1 MKKYKYNI
9 NNLDCANCARE
20 IEEMLNDNDNFNN
33 AVVNFSTCKISYESD
48 KDYTLEELNTLIKS
62 VEPEAYITLNEK
74 EREDNDTRE
83 YRLSILI
90 MALVVGLL
98 GYFLPLPNFLK
109 VILYIISY
117 GLLLYKTTIK
127 AIKLLKKENGINENL
142 LITVSCLGALMIGE
156 VLEGMMVITLYTI
169 GKILEKKAIN
179 NSRKSIKDLL
189 DIKELFAYLLEDK
202 KIIRVPVEEV
212 RVGDILVVKKGDKVP
227 VDGVIIKGNSDLD
240 TSALTGESDLVR
252 VNANDE
258 VLSGSI
264 NMGDVLRIKATST
277 FSNSTVAKI
286 LELLEGA
293 TDKKTKTEN
302 MVTKFSRVYTPIII
316 GLAILIT
323 IMLPL
328 VFKVPFKTSFYRA
341 LTFLVISCPCA
352 IAISVP
358 LSYFTGIGIASKK
371 GILVKGSNYLDNLS
385 NTTRI
390 IFDKTGT
397 LTNGT
402 FTVEEIEVLDN
413 KYTKEEVIDILT
425 KGESL
430 SNHPIAKSILKLKK
444 GKIDNSDVKNFQE
457 IEGNGISFILNKD
470 KILIGN
476 RKLCSCDVDTD
487 LHLNINGRHVSS
499 VIINDGI
506 KENAK
511 ETIMTLKANNI
522 KTYMFTGDK
531 KTVALNIGKKLGL
544 DEIKYEMLPQD
555 KFKAYEAIANKNGV
569 TIFVGDGINDAPV
582 LKRADIG
589 ISMGGVGSDSAIEAS
604 DIVLMSDE
612 LSKIPLAI
620 KISKY
625 TKKIIKENL
634 IFAMMTKVIILLLSV
649 LGFANMWLA
658 VFADTGVT
666 LLTILN
672 TLRIMK
678 RFKEEN

>member
-20 IEEMLNDNDNFNN
+20 IEEMLNNNTNFNN

-48 KDYTLEELNTLIKS
+48 KDYTLEELNTLIKN
-62 VEPEAYITLNEK
+62 VEPDAYLTLNEEVEESSSK
-74 EREDNDTRE
+74 E
-83 YRLSILI
+83 YYLSILI
-90 MALVVGLL
+90 IALVVGLL
-98 GYFLPLPNFLK
+98 GYFLPLPK
-109 VILYIISY
+109 IVKIILYLISY
-117 GLLLYKTTIK
+117 SLLLYKTSIN
-127 AIKLLKKENGINENL
+127 AIKLLKKGSGINENA
-142 LITVSCLGALMIGE
+142 LITVSCIGALLIGE

-169 GKILEKKAIN
+169 GKILEEKAIN

-189 DIKELFAYLLEDK
+189 DIKEPFAYLVDGK
-202 KIIRVPVEEV
+202 KIVKIPVEEV
-212 RVGDILVVKKGDKVP
+212 KKDDVLVVKKGEKVP
-227 VDGVIIKGNSDLD
+227 VDGVIIKGSSSLD
-240 TSALTGESDLVR
+240 TSALTGESELVS
-252 VNANDE
+252 VNVSDE

-264 NMGDVLRIKATST
+264 NMGDVLEIKATNT

-286 LELLEGA
+286 LDLLESA

-302 MVTKFSRVYTPIII
+302 MVTKFSKVYTPIII

-323 IMLPL
+323 IILPL
-328 VFKVPFKTSFYRA
+328 IFKVPFKTSLYRA

-358 LSYFTGIGIASKK
+358 LSYFTGIGTASKK

-385 NTTRI
+385 NTTSI

-402 FTVEEIEVLDN
+402 FNVEKIEVLDD
-413 KYTKEEVIDILT
+413 KYSKEEIIDILI

-444 GKIDNSDVKNFQE
+444 SKIDNSDVLDYKE
-457 IEGNGISFILNKD
+457 IEGNGISFKLNRKNV
-470 KILIGN
+470 LIGN
-476 RKLCSCDVDTD
+476 SKLCGCDIDTD
-487 LHLNINGRHVSS
+487 LHLSINGKHVAS
-499 VIINDGI
+499 VVINDGI

-511 ETIMTLKANNI
+511 ETISKLKNSNI

-531 KTVALNIGKKLGL
+531 KAVALNIGKKLGL
-544 DEIKYEMLPQD
+544 DEINYEMLPQD
-555 KFKAYEAIANKNGV
+555 KFKAFEKVSDNSEV

-582 LKRADIG
+582 LRRADIG

-612 LSKIPLAI
+612 LSRIPLAI
-620 KISKY
+620 NISKY
-625 TKKIIKENL
+625 TKRIIKENL
-634 IFAMMTKVIILLLSV
+634 IFAMSVKVVILLLSV
-649 LGFANMWLA
+649 FGYANMWLA

-672 TLRIMK
+672 TLRIMNK
-678 RFKEEN
+678 FKEEN

>member
-1 MKKYKYNI
+1 MKRYKYNI

-20 IEEMLNDNDNFNN
+20 IEEMLNNNTNFNN

-62 VEPEAYITLNEK
+62 VEPDAYITLNEEAEESTSK
-74 EREDNDTRE
+74 E
-83 YRLSILI
+83 YYLSILI
-90 MALVVGLL
+90 IALVVGLL
-98 GYFLPLPNFLK
+98 GYFLPLPK
-109 VILYIISY
+109 IVKIILYLISY
-117 GLLLYKTTIK
+117 SLLLYKTSIN
-127 AIKLLKKENGINENL
+127 AIKLLKKGGGINENA
-142 LITVSCLGALMIGE
+142 LITVSCIGALLIGE

-169 GKILEKKAIN
+169 GKILEEKAIN

-189 DIKELFAYLLEDK
+189 DIKEPFAYLVDGK
-202 KIIRVPVEEV
+202 KIVKIPVEEV
-212 RVGDILVVKKGDKVP
+212 KKDDVLVVKKGEKVP
-227 VDGVIIKGNSDLD
+227 VDGVIIKGSSSLD
-240 TSALTGESDLVR
+240 TSALTGESELVS
-252 VNANDE
+252 VNVSDE

-264 NMGDVLRIKATST
+264 NMGDVLEIKATNT

-286 LELLEGA
+286 LDLLESA

-302 MVTKFSRVYTPIII
+302 MVTKFSKVYTPIII

-323 IMLPL
+323 IILPL
-328 VFKVPFKTSFYRA
+328 IFKVPFKTSLYRA

-358 LSYFTGIGIASKK
+358 LSYFTGIGTASKK

-385 NTTRI
+385 NTTSI

-402 FTVEEIEVLDN
+402 FNVEKIEVLDN
-413 KYTKEEVIDILT
+413 KYSKEEIIDILI

-444 GKIDNSDVKNFQE
+444 GKIDNSDVLDYKE
-457 IEGNGISFILNKD
+457 IEGNGISFKLNK
-470 KILIGN
+470 KNVLIGN
-476 RKLCSCDVDTD
+476 SKLCGCDIDTD
-487 LHLNINGRHVSS
+487 LHLSINGKHVAS
-499 VIINDGI
+499 VVINDGI

-511 ETIMTLKANNI
+511 EIISKLKNSNI

-531 KTVALNIGKKLGL
+531 KAVALNIGKKLGL

-555 KFKAYEAIANKNGV
+555 KFKAFEKVSDNSEV

-582 LKRADIG
+582 LRRADIG

-612 LSKIPLAI
+612 LSRIPLAI
-620 KISKY
+620 NISKY
-625 TKKIIKENL
+625 TKRIIKENL
-634 IFAMMTKVIILLLSV
+634 IFAMSVKVAILLLSV
-649 LGFANMWLA
+649 FGYANMWLA

-672 TLRIMK
+672 TLRIMNK
-678 RFKEEN
+678 FKKEN

>member
-20 IEEMLNDNDNFNN
+20 IEEMLNDNANFNN

-48 KDYTLEELNTLIKS
+48 KDYTLEELNTLIKT
-62 VEPEAYITLNEK
+62 VEPDAYITLNEEVEESTSK
-74 EREDNDTRE
+74 E
-83 YRLSILI
+83 YHLSILI
-90 MALVVGLL
+90 IALVIGFL
-98 GYFLPLPNFLK
+98 GYFLPLPK
-109 VILYIISY
+109 IVKIILYVISY
-117 GLLLYKTTIK
+117 SLLLYKTSIN
-127 AIKLLKKENGINENL
+127 AIKLLKKGSGINENA
-142 LITVSCLGALMIGE
+142 LITISCIGALLIGE

-169 GKILEKKAIN
+169 GKILEEKAIN

-189 DIKELFAYLLEDK
+189 DIKEPFAYLIDGK
-202 KIIRVPVEEV
+202 KIVEIPVEEV
-212 RVGDILVVKKGDKVP
+212 KKDDVLVVKKGEKVP
-227 VDGVIIKGNSDLD
+227 VDGVIIKGSSSLD
-240 TSALTGESDLVR
+240 TSALTGESELIR
-252 VNANDE
+252 VNVSDE

-264 NMGDVLRIKATST
+264 NLGDVLEIKATNT

-286 LELLEGA
+286 LDLLESA

-302 MVTKFSRVYTPIII
+302 MVTKFSKVYTPIII
-316 GLAILIT
+316 GLAILI
-323 IMLPL
+323 IIILPL
-328 VFKVPFKTSFYRA
+328 VFKVSFKASLYRA

-358 LSYFTGIGIASKK
+358 LSYFTGIGTASKK

-385 NTTRI
+385 NTTSI

-397 LTNGT
+397 LTNGN
-402 FTVEEIEVLDN
+402 FEVLKIEVLDEE
-413 KYTKEEVIDILT
+413 YSKEGIIDILT

-444 GKIDNSDVKNFQE
+444 GKIDNSDIKSFKE
-457 IEGNGISFILNKD
+457 IEGNGISFTLD
-470 KILIGN
+470 KKRILIGN
-476 RKLCSCDVDTD
+476 SKLCNCNVDTD
-487 LHLNINGRHVSS
+487 LHLNVDGKHIASI
-499 VIINDGI
+499 IINDGI

-511 ETIMTLKANNI
+511 ETIEELKKNNI

-531 KTVALNIGKKLGL
+531 KTVALNIGKKLGI

-555 KFKAYEAIANKNGV
+555 KFKSFEVIANNNGV

-589 ISMGGVGSDSAIEAS
+589 ISMGGVGSDIAIEAS

-612 LSKIPLAI
+612 LKRIPLAI
-620 KISKY
+620 NISKY

-634 IFAMMTKVIILLLSV
+634 VFAMSVKIIILLLSIF
-649 LGFANMWLA
+649 GFANMWLA

-672 TLRIMK
+672 TLRIMNK
-678 RFKEEN
+678 FKEEN

>member
-20 IEEMLNDNDNFNN
+20 IEEMLNNNTNFNN

-62 VEPEAYITLNEK
+62 VEPDAYLTLNEEVEESTSK
-74 EREDNDTRE
+74 E
-83 YRLSILI
+83 YYLSILI
-90 MALVVGLL
+90 IALVVGLL
-98 GYFLPLPNFLK
+98 GYFLSLPK
-109 VILYIISY
+109 IVKIILYLISY
-117 GLLLYKTTIK
+117 SLLLYKTSIN
-127 AIKLLKKENGINENL
+127 AIKLLKKVSGINENA
-142 LITVSCLGALMIGE
+142 LITVSCIGALLIGE

-169 GKILEKKAIN
+169 GKILEEKAIN

-189 DIKELFAYLLEDK
+189 DIKEPFAYLVDGK
-202 KIIRVPVEEV
+202 KIVKIPVEEV
-212 RVGDILVVKKGDKVP
+212 KKDDVLVVKKGEKVP
-227 VDGVIIKGNSDLD
+227 VDGVIIKGSSSLD
-240 TSALTGESDLVR
+240 TSALTGESELVS
-252 VNANDE
+252 VNVSDE

-264 NMGDVLRIKATST
+264 NMGDVLEIKATNT

-286 LELLEGA
+286 LDLLESA
-293 TDKKTKTEN
+293 TDKKTKTES
-302 MVTKFSRVYTPIII
+302 MVTKFSKVYTPIII

-323 IMLPL
+323 IILPL
-328 VFKVPFKTSFYRA
+328 IFKVPFKTSLYRA

-358 LSYFTGIGIASKK
+358 LSYFTGIGTASKK

-385 NTTRI
+385 NTTSI

-402 FTVEEIEVLDN
+402 FNVEKIEVLDD
-413 KYTKEEVIDILT
+413 KYSKEEIIDILI

-444 GKIDNSDVKNFQE
+444 GKIDNSNVLDYKE
-457 IEGNGISFILNKD
+457 IEGNGISFKLNK
-470 KILIGN
+470 KNVLIGN
-476 RKLCSCDVDTD
+476 SKLCGCDIDTD
-487 LHLNINGRHVSS
+487 LHLSINGKHVAS
-499 VIINDGI
+499 VVINDGI

-511 ETIMTLKANNI
+511 ETISKLKNSNI

-531 KTVALNIGKKLGL
+531 KAVALNIGKKLGL
-544 DEIKYEMLPQD
+544 DEINYEMLPQD
-555 KFKAYEAIANKNGV
+555 KFKAFEKVSDNSEV

-582 LKRADIG
+582 LRRADIG

-612 LSKIPLAI
+612 LSRIPLAI
-620 KISKY
+620 NISKY
-625 TKKIIKENL
+625 TKRIIKENL
-634 IFAMMTKVIILLLSV
+634 IFAMSVKVVILLLSV
-649 LGFANMWLA
+649 FGYANMWLA

-672 TLRIMK
+672 TLRIMNK
-678 RFKEEN
+678 FKEEN

>member
-1 MKKYKYNI
+1 MKRYKYNI

-20 IEEMLNDNDNFNN
+20 IEEMLNNNTNFNN

-62 VEPEAYITLNEK
+62 VEPDAYITLNEEVEESTSK
-74 EREDNDTRE
+74 E
-83 YRLSILI
+83 YYLSILI
-90 MALVVGLL
+90 IALVVGLL
-98 GYFLPLPNFLK
+98 GYFLSLPK
-109 VILYIISY
+109 IVKIILYLISY
-117 GLLLYKTTIK
+117 SLLLYKTSIN
-127 AIKLLKKENGINENL
+127 AIKLLKKGSGINENA
-142 LITVSCLGALMIGE
+142 LITVSCIGALLIGE

-169 GKILEKKAIN
+169 GKILEEKAIN

-189 DIKELFAYLLEDK
+189 DIKEPFAYLVDGK
-202 KIIRVPVEEV
+202 KIVKIPVEEV
-212 RVGDILVVKKGDKVP
+212 KKDDVLVVKKGEKVP
-227 VDGVIIKGNSDLD
+227 VDGVIIKGSSSLD
-240 TSALTGESDLVR
+240 TSALTGESELVS
-252 VNANDE
+252 VNVSDE

-264 NMGDVLRIKATST
+264 NMGDVLEIKATNT

-286 LELLEGA
+286 LDLLESA
-293 TDKKTKTEN
+293 TDKKTKTES
-302 MVTKFSRVYTPIII
+302 MVTKFSKVYTPIII

-323 IMLPL
+323 IILPL
-328 VFKVPFKTSFYRA
+328 IFKVPFKTSLYRA

-358 LSYFTGIGIASKK
+358 LSYFTGIGTASKK

-385 NTTRI
+385 NTTSI

-402 FTVEEIEVLDN
+402 FNVEKIEVLDD
-413 KYTKEEVIDILT
+413 KYSKEEIIDILI

-444 GKIDNSDVKNFQE
+444 GKIDNSDVLDYKE
-457 IEGNGISFILNKD
+457 IEGNGISFKLNK
-470 KILIGN
+470 KNVLIGN
-476 RKLCSCDVDTD
+476 SKLCGCDIDTD
-487 LHLNINGRHVSS
+487 LHLSINGKHVAS
-499 VIINDGI
+499 VVINDGI

-511 ETIMTLKANNI
+511 ETISKLKNSNI

-531 KTVALNIGKKLGL
+531 KAVALNIGKKLGL
-544 DEIKYEMLPQD
+544 DEINYEMLPQD
-555 KFKAYEAIANKNGV
+555 KFKAFEKVSDNSEV

-582 LKRADIG
+582 LRRADIG

-612 LSKIPLAI
+612 LSRIPLAI
-620 KISKY
+620 NISKY
-625 TKKIIKENL
+625 TKRIIKENL
-634 IFAMMTKVIILLLSV
+634 IFAMSVKVVILLLSV
-649 LGFANMWLA
+649 FGYANMWLA

-672 TLRIMK
+672 TLRIMNK
-678 RFKEEN
+678 FKEEN

>member
-1 MKKYKYNI
+1 MKRYKYNI

-20 IEEMLNDNDNFNN
+20 IEEMLNNNTNFNN

-48 KDYTLEELNTLIKS
+48 KDYTLEELNTLIKT
-62 VEPEAYITLNEK
+62 VEPDAYLTLNEEVEESSSK
-74 EREDNDTRE
+74 E
-83 YRLSILI
+83 YYLSILI
-90 MALVVGLL
+90 IALVVGLL
-98 GYFLPLPNFLK
+98 GYFLSLPK
-109 VILYIISY
+109 IVKIILYLISY
-117 GLLLYKTTIK
+117 SLLLYKTSIN
-127 AIKLLKKENGINENL
+127 AIKLLKKGSGINENA
-142 LITVSCLGALMIGE
+142 LITVSCIGALLIGE

-169 GKILEKKAIN
+169 GKILEEKAIN

-189 DIKELFAYLLEDK
+189 DIKEPFAYLVDGK
-202 KIIRVPVEEV
+202 KIVKIPVEEV
-212 RVGDILVVKKGDKVP
+212 KKDDVLVVKKGEKVP
-227 VDGVIIKGNSDLD
+227 VDGVIIKGSSSLD
-240 TSALTGESDLVR
+240 TSALTGESELVS
-252 VNANDE
+252 VNVSDE

-264 NMGDVLRIKATST
+264 NMGDVLEIKATNT

-286 LELLEGA
+286 LDLLESA
-293 TDKKTKTEN
+293 TDKKTKTES
-302 MVTKFSRVYTPIII
+302 MVTKFSKVYTPIII

-323 IMLPL
+323 IILPL
-328 VFKVPFKTSFYRA
+328 IFKVPFKTSLYRA

-358 LSYFTGIGIASKK
+358 LSYFTGIGTASKK

-385 NTTRI
+385 NTTSI

-402 FTVEEIEVLDN
+402 FNVEKIEVLDD
-413 KYTKEEVIDILT
+413 KYSKEEIIDILI

-444 GKIDNSDVKNFQE
+444 SKIDNSDVLDYKE
-457 IEGNGISFILNKD
+457 IEGNGISFKLNRKNV
-470 KILIGN
+470 LIGN
-476 RKLCSCDVDTD
+476 SKLCGCDIDTD
-487 LHLNINGRHVSS
+487 LHLSINGKHVAS
-499 VIINDGI
+499 VVINDGI

-511 ETIMTLKANNI
+511 ETISKLKNSNI

-531 KTVALNIGKKLGL
+531 KAVALNIGKKLGL
-544 DEIKYEMLPQD
+544 DEINYEMLPQD
-555 KFKAYEAIANKNGV
+555 KFKAFEKVSDNSEV

-582 LKRADIG
+582 LRRADIG

-612 LSKIPLAI
+612 LSRIPLAI
-620 KISKY
+620 NISKY
-625 TKKIIKENL
+625 TKRIIKENL
-634 IFAMMTKVIILLLSV
+634 IFAMSVKVVILLLSV
-649 LGFANMWLA
+649 FGYANMWLA

-672 TLRIMK
+672 TLRIMNK
-678 RFKEEN
+678 FKEEN